1 MMMGII
7 IKDLSNKLNNFI
19 DEKGG
24 LVTVDTTWTN
34 NWLEEKT
41 APFIVSI
48 VDKDGNEIKDA
59 KVAIKKK

>member
-7 IKDLSNKLNNFI
+7 IKDLSNKLNSFI

-24 LVTVDTTWTN
+24 VVLIDASWTN
-34 NWLEEKT
+34 TWLEEKT

-48 VDKDGNEIKDA
+48 VDKNGDEIKDA